1 MRSTLDDV
9 KIWIDLHLNGIE
21 TIADIAAQF
30 EVSEETLR
38 KAFARTEGVPLSDYL
53 RKKRVDV
60 MKHLLTTTDLK
71 CYAICQQVGITRE
84 DTGVKLFKR
93 KTGMTMD
100 EYRRSHSNVDRAR
113 GGGQIAIGP
122 QSKIVNR

>member
-71 CYAICQQVGITRE
+71 CYTICQQVGITRE

-113 GGGQIAIGP
+113 GGKSP
-122 QSKIVNR
+122 